1 MVGVKGHRQFFSV
14 LAAHLPWLGS
24 QQMGI
29 WLAEFHVAASKNH
42 LPSSFFLLCIVASP
56 AKHVETRSGFD
67 SGMTAAVQ
75 RNGARMY
82 SRYEVMY
89 VRLTGA

>member
-1 MVGVKGHRQFFSV
+1 
-14 LAAHLPWLGS
+14 
-24 QQMGI
+24 
-29 WLAEFHVAASKNH
+29 
-42 LPSSFFLLCIVASP
+42 
-56 AKHVETRSGFD
+56 
-67 SGMTAAVQ
+67 MTAAVQ